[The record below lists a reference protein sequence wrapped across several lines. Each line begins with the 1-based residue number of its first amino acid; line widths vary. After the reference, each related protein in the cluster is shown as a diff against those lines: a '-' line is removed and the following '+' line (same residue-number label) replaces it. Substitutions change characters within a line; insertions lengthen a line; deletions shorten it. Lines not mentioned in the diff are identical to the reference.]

1 MNVLICVTKSEI
13 TYRNTRIRDM
23 AYMHL
28 NNLYKDQKIM
38 MFRECY
44 ALEKI
49 HGSSAHIDFNAE
61 MQCSKPVDGEMV
73 LTDNGISFFSGGE
86 SHERFVEIFKD
97 NQLLVDKLGDLYQA
111 TVYGEVYGGKCQG
124 MSNTYGKEMK
134 FVAFDVKINDMWLS
148 VPQAEEFCKE
158 CGLEFVDYVKIE
170 TTIEAIDEQR
180 DRDSVQAVR
189 NDMGEGKKREG
200 VVLRPLVEFTRN
212 DGERVMAKHKGD
224 DFKETKTPR
233 QVTPEQLQVLSDAEE
248 VASEWVTPMRVVHVL
263 DKLGNPGM
271 EKMKDVIFAMQED
284 VKREGE
290 GEIVWSKAVEKA
302 VGRAT
307 ALGFKNHLQAQLS
320 TNS

>member
-1 MNVLICVTKSEI
+1 MNVLICVTRLRI
-13 TYRNTRIRDM
+13 TSLDIRNSPIG
-23 AYMHL
+23 YLHIH
-28 NNLYKDQKIM
+28 NLYKDQKIM

-49 HGSSAHIDFNAE
+49 HGSSAHISFNAE
-61 MQCSKPVDGEMV
+61 TQRFDNVDGELV
-73 LTDNGISFFSGGE
+73 LTNNGISFFSGGE

-134 FVAFDVKINDMWLS
+134 FVAFDVKINGMWLS

-158 CGLEFVDYVKIE
+158 CNLEFVDYVKIE
-170 TTIEAIDEQR
+170 TTIKAIDEQR

-189 NDMGEGKKREG
+189 NGVGEGKKREG

-233 QVTPEQLQVLSDAEE
+233 QVTPEQLKVLEDAEA
-248 VASEWVTPMRVVHVL
+248 VAEEWVTPMRVVHVL

-302 VGRAT
+302 IGRAT
-307 ALGFKNHLQAQLS
+307 ALGFKNHLQAQLGAK
-320 TNS
+320 

>member
-1 MNVLICVTKSEI
+1 
-13 TYRNTRIRDM
+13 
-23 AYMHL
+23 
-28 NNLYKDQKIM
+28 M

-49 HGSSAHIDFNAE
+49 HGSSAHISHKTSDQRITAT
-61 MQCSKPVDGEMV
+61 DGKYDSGV
-73 LTDNGISFFSGGE
+73 RFFSGGE
-86 SHERFVEIFKD
+86 SHERFVDIFDHD
-97 NQLLVDKLGDLYQA
+97 NLAGKLRNIDI
-111 TVYGEVYGGKCQG
+111 VIYGEVYGGKCQG
-124 MSNTYGKEMK
+124 MSNTYGKELK
-134 FVAFDVKINDMWLS
+134 FVAFDVKINGMWLS
-148 VPQAEEFCKE
+148 VPQAEEFCKG
-158 CGLEFVDYVKIE
+158 CGLEFVDYVKIP

-189 NDMGEGKKREG
+189 NGMGEGKKREG

-233 QVTPEQLQVLSDAEE
+233 QVTPEQLKVLEDADA
-248 VASEWVTPMRVVHVL
+248 VAEEWVTPMRVVHVL

-302 VGRAT
+302 IGRAT
-307 ALGFKNHLQAQLS
+307 ALGFKNHLQAQLRE
-320 TNS
+320 

>member
-1 MNVLICVTKSEI
+1 MG
-13 TYRNTRIRDM
+13 
-23 AYMHL
+23 YMHL

-49 HGSSAHIDFNAE
+49 HGSSAHISHKTSDQRITAT
-61 MQCSKPVDGEMV
+61 DGKYDSGV
-73 LTDNGISFFSGGE
+73 RFFSGGE
-86 SHERFVEIFKD
+86 SHERFVDIFDHD
-97 NQLLVDKLGDLYQA
+97 NLAGKLRNID
-111 TVYGEVYGGKCQG
+111 VVIYGEVYGGKCQG
-124 MSNTYGKEMK
+124 MSNTYGKELK

-158 CGLEFVDYVKIE
+158 CGLEFVDYVKIP

-189 NDMGEGKKREG
+189 NGMGPGKKREG

-233 QVTPEQLQVLSDAEE
+233 QVTPEQLKVLEDAEA
-248 VASEWVTPMRVVHVL
+248 VAEEWVTPMRVVHVL

-284 VKREGE
+284 VKREGD
-290 GEIVWSKAVEKA
+290 GEIVWSNAVEKA
-302 VGRAT
+302 IGRAT
-307 ALGFKNHLQAQLS
+307 ALGFKNHLQAQLRE
-320 TNS
+320 

>member
-1 MNVLICVTKSEI
+1 MG
-13 TYRNTRIRDM
+13 
-23 AYMHL
+23 YMHL

-49 HGSSAHIDFNAE
+49 HGSSAHISHKTSDQRITAT
-61 MQCSKPVDGEMV
+61 DGKYDSGV
-73 LTDNGISFFSGGE
+73 RFFSGGE
-86 SHERFVEIFKD
+86 SHERFVDIFDHD
-97 NQLLVDKLGDLYQA
+97 NLAGKLRNIDI
-111 TVYGEVYGGKCQG
+111 VIYGEVYGGKCQG
-124 MSNTYGKEMK
+124 MSNTYGKELK

-158 CGLEFVDYVKIE
+158 CGLEFVDYVKIP

-189 NDMGEGKKREG
+189 NGMGPGKKREG

-233 QVTPEQLQVLSDAEE
+233 QVTPEQLKVLEDAEA
-248 VASEWVTPMRVVHVL
+248 VAEEWVTPMRVVHVL

-284 VKREGE
+284 VKREGD
-290 GEIVWSKAVEKA
+290 GEIVWSNAVEKA
-302 VGRAT
+302 IGRAT
-307 ALGFKNHLQAQLS
+307 ALGFKNHLQAQLRE
-320 TNS
+320 

>member
-1 MNVLICVTKSEI
+1 
-13 TYRNTRIRDM
+13 
-23 AYMHL
+23 
-28 NNLYKDQKIM
+28 M

-49 HGSSAHIDFNAE
+49 HGSSAHISFNAE
-61 MQCSKPVDGEMV
+61 MQCSKLVDGDFV
-73 LTDNGISFFSGGE
+73 LTDNGVSFFSGGE
-86 SHERFVEIFKD
+86 SHARFVEIFKD
-97 NQLLVDKLGDLYQA
+97 NKQLIDKLGDLYKV
-111 TVYGEVYGGKCQG
+111 TIYGEVYGGKCQG
-124 MSNTYGKEMK
+124 MSNTYGKELK

-158 CGLEFVDYVKIE
+158 CGLEFVDYVKIP

-189 NDMGEGKKREG
+189 NGIGEGKKREG

-233 QVTPEQLQVLSDAEE
+233 QVTPEQLQVLSDAEA
-248 VASEWVTPMRVVHVL
+248 VADEWVTPMRVVHVL

-307 ALGFKNHLQAQLS
+307 ALGFKNHLQAKLKA
-320 TNS
+320 

>member
-1 MNVLICVTKSEI
+1 
-13 TYRNTRIRDM
+13 
-23 AYMHL
+23 MHL

-49 HGSSAHIDFNAE
+49 HGSSAHISHKTSDQRITAT
-61 MQCSKPVDGEMV
+61 DGKYDSGV
-73 LTDNGISFFSGGE
+73 RFFSGGE
-86 SHERFVEIFKD
+86 SHERFVDIFDHD
-97 NQLLVDKLGDLYQA
+97 NLAGKLRNIDI
-111 TVYGEVYGGKCQG
+111 VIYGEVYGGKCQG
-124 MSNTYGKEMK
+124 MSNTYGKELK

-158 CGLEFVDYVKIE
+158 CGLEFVDYVKIP

-189 NDMGEGKKREG
+189 NGMGPGKKREG

-233 QVTPEQLQVLSDAEE
+233 QVTPEQLKVLEDADA
-248 VASEWVTPMRVVHVL
+248 VAEEWVTPMRVVHVL

-290 GEIVWSKAVEKA
+290 GEIVWSNAVEKA
-302 VGRAT
+302 IGRAT
-307 ALGFKNHLQAQLS
+307 ALGFKNHLQAQLRE
-320 TNS
+320 

>member
-1 MNVLICVTKSEI
+1 
-13 TYRNTRIRDM
+13 
-23 AYMHL
+23 MHL

-49 HGSSAHIDFNAE
+49 HGSSAHISHKTSDQRITAT
-61 MQCSKPVDGEMV
+61 DGKYDSGV
-73 LTDNGISFFSGGE
+73 RFFSGGE
-86 SHERFVEIFKD
+86 SHERFVDIFDHD
-97 NQLLVDKLGDLYQA
+97 NLAGKLRNIDI
-111 TVYGEVYGGKCQG
+111 VIYGEVYGGKCQG
-124 MSNTYGKEMK
+124 MSNTYGKELK

-158 CGLEFVDYVKIE
+158 CGLEFVDYVKIP

-189 NDMGEGKKREG
+189 NGMGPGKKREG

-233 QVTPEQLQVLSDAEE
+233 QVTPEQLKVLEDADA
-248 VASEWVTPMRVVHVL
+248 VAEEWVTPMRVVHVL

-284 VKREGE
+284 VKREGD
-290 GEIVWSKAVEKA
+290 GEIVWSNAVEKA
-302 VGRAT
+302 IGRAT
-307 ALGFKNHLQAQLS
+307 ALGFKNHLQAQLRE
-320 TNS
+320 

>member
-1 MNVLICVTKSEI
+1 
-13 TYRNTRIRDM
+13 M

-61 MQCSKPVDGEMV
+61 MQCSKLVDGEMV

-97 NQLLVDKLGDLYQA
+97 NELLVDKLGDLYQA

-124 MSNTYGKEMK
+124 MSNTYGKDLK
-134 FVAFDVKINDMWLS
+134 FVAFDVKISGMWLS
-148 VPQAEEFCKE
+148 VPQAEDFCHE
-158 CGLEFVDYVKIE
+158 CGLEFVDYVKIP

-189 NDMGEGKKREG
+189 NGIGEGKKREG

-212 DGERVMAKHKGD
+212 DGERVMSKHKGD

-233 QVTPEQLQVLSDAEE
+233 QVTPEQLQVLSDAEA
-248 VASEWVTPMRVVHVL
+248 VADEWVTPMRIAHVL
-263 DKLGNPGM
+263 DKMDNPCM
-271 EKMKDVIFAMQED
+271 ENMRNIIFSMQED

-290 GEIVWSKAVEKA
+290 GEIVWSNAVEKA
-302 VGRAT
+302 IGRAT
-307 ALGFKNHLQAQLS
+307 AVNVKAYY
-320 TNS
+320 NSKLRG

>member
-1 MNVLICVTKSEI
+1 
-13 TYRNTRIRDM
+13 
-23 AYMHL
+23 MHL

-49 HGSSAHIDFNAE
+49 HGSSAHISFKMHGKCVTD
-61 MQCSKPVDGEMV
+61 SDGNKTLE
-73 LTDNGISFFSGGE
+73 DSGILYFSGGE

-97 NQLLVDKLGDLYQA
+97 NELLSEKLRSLCTV

-124 MSNTYGKEMK
+124 MSNTYGKELK

-158 CGLEFVDYVKIE
+158 CGLEFVDYVKIP

-189 NDMGEGKKREG
+189 NGMGEGKKREG

-233 QVTPEQLQVLSDAEE
+233 QVTPEQLKVLEDADA
-248 VASEWVTPMRVVHVL
+248 VAEEWVTPMRVVHVL

-302 VGRAT
+302 IGRAT